1 MIAPSIAVEGP
12 AWGEPGLTARAGRYP
27 LAVEAPVMAGVD
39 ILVPGVST
47 LSHYA
52 RYYAL
57 YWALAAHAEATGL
70 DEQRCRW
77 LIRRAEVALAVISR
91 AAGTDGLD
99 PAPAHGVDALVRL
112 APEPGREFRVADRE
126 GQRSYSPRAWG
137 FWSQYGGSSIKLGTV
152 TVDRGALRSGR
163 HPCPPSIVDMFA
175 PLFEIAERDG
185 GVREPAALAGRPE
198 DLSALTALMTA
209 TVAGGHDPD
218 DWTGDDQTR
227 RATLRILARAYQLH
241 PAAPTWVGA
250 FRTAVAY
257 GAAAREDSVLAGDD
271 RTQAWRGVLLRHHSV
286 GAWRHLWAALVGEVH
301 RNGPVTREH
310 LRDWFAGQLPAG
322 TVAGLE
328 AGLPD
333 LVDGR
338 GDPLPAELALRETET
353 LTAKVALL
361 LLGARRA
368 DLLTGTAR
376 RYFLGRRRA
385 YLDPSWVAQR
395 RTEYVDRPL
404 RDLGRQLV
412 DDMLAQSRRVA
423 LRKAIVHRGGTIS
436 MPSRLHER
444 GGAYVAA
451 TRESRDNIG
460 LRINQLAGLAVQL
473 GLLTPEVHQPV
484 TPLGLALLD
493 VAR

>member
-1 MIAPSIAVEGP
+1 
-12 AWGEPGLTARAGRYP
+12 
-27 LAVEAPVMAGVD
+27 MAGVD

-57 YWALAAHAEATGL
+57 YWALAAHAEAAGL
-70 DEQRCRW
+70 DEQRCRR

-91 AAGTDGLD
+91 AGGTDGPD
-99 PAPAHGVDALVRL
+99 PAPAHGVDALARL
-112 APEPGREFRVADRE
+112 APEPGREFSVADRD

-137 FWSQYGGSSIKLGTV
+137 FWAQYGGSSIKLGTV
-152 TVDRGALRSGR
+152 TVERGALRSSR

-175 PLFEIAERDG
+175 PLIEIAERDA
-185 GVREPAALAGRPE
+185 GVREPAALAGQPE
-198 DLSALTALMTA
+198 DLSALTGLMTA
-209 TVAGGHDPD
+209 TVAGRHDPD

-227 RATLRILARAYQLH
+227 RATLRILARACQLH
-241 PAAPTWVGA
+241 PAEPTWLGA
-250 FRTAVAY
+250 FRNAVAY
-257 GAAAREDSVLAGDD
+257 GAAAREDPVLAADD
-271 RTQAWRGVLLRHHSV
+271 RTQAWRGVLLRHHFV

-310 LRDWFAGQLPAG
+310 LRDWFTGQLSTG
-322 TVAGLE
+322 TVADLE

-338 GDPLPAELALRETET
+338 GDPLPVELALREDDS

-361 LLGARRA
+361 LLGARRME
-368 DLLTGTAR
+368 LLTGTAR

-395 RTEYVDRPL
+395 RAEYVDRPL

-423 LRKAIVHRGGTIS
+423 LRKAKVHRGGTMS
-436 MPSRLHER
+436 MPGRLHER
-444 GGAYVAA
+444 GGAYVTA

-460 LRINQLAGLAVQL
+460 LRIHQLAGLAVQL
-473 GLLTPEVHQPV
+473 GLLTPEVEEPV
-484 TPLGLALLD
+484 TPLGLTLLD